1 MAKIIISQQG
11 MPPREVVIDKDR
23 LTIGRSGQ
31 NDVVIAHRAV
41 SGRHAVIENVGND
54 CFLEDLGSTNGTLVN
69 GRHVTRHFLQQNDV
83 IGLPDT
89 LIEFVAEQALRD
101 TVSETIEA
109 KPAPAPAE
117 PVGPPAVIKVLTG
130 ANAGKQ
136 LSLTKA
142 LTTIGKP
149 GVQVAVVQ
157 RQGAQYFLT
166 HVEGPVMPTVNGKE
180 IGNAPHLL
188 KEGDQLE
195 LSGTQMLFAY

>member
-23 LTIGRSGQ
+23 MTIGRSGQ

-69 GRHVTRHFLQQNDV
+69 GRHVTRHFLQHNDV

-89 LIEFVAEQALRD
+89 LIEFVAEQD
-101 TVSETIEA
+101 VSHAMAETIEA
-109 KPAPAPAE
+109 RPAPVE
-117 PVGPPAVIKVLTG
+117 PSGPPAVIKVLTG

-157 RQGAQYFLT
+157 RQGAQYYLT
-166 HVEGPVMPTVNGKE
+166 HVEGPVMPTVNGKP
-180 IGNAPHLL
+180 IGHAPYLL
-188 KEGDQLE
+188 GEGDQLE